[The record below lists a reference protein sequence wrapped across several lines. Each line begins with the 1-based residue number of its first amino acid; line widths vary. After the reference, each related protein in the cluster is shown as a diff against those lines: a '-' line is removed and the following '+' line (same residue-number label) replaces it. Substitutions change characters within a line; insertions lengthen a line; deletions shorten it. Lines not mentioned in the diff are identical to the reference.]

1 MKQKTKNKKQK
12 NKGFTLVELLVGVAV
27 FALVG
32 GIASGIL
39 VSGLRAQRKSLA
51 YQEILDQTSYL
62 MEYISR
68 AVSMAKK
75 DDVGG
80 IINCLTGDKVNYEIN
95 PSTQGIKFRNYKN
108 ECQEFYLENNQLKEN
123 KAGNIYNLT
132 SSGLQVTYFNIGPL
146 DTWDQDD
153 DSQPRVTLSLAIQG
167 KEQSKI
173 KIQTTISQRN
183 LDVLK

>member
-1 MKQKTKNKKQK
+1 MKQKT
-12 NKGFTLVELLVGVAV
+12 KGFTLVELLVGVAV

-51 YQEILDQTSYL
+51 YQELLDQTSYL

-68 AVSMAKK
+68 SVRMAKK
-75 DDVGG
+75 DLDGSCIG
-80 IINCLTGDKVNYEIN
+80 AKLNYQKT
-95 PSTQGIKFRNYKN
+95 STGIKFENYQGI
-108 ECQEFYLENNQLKEN
+108 CQEFYSESNQLKEN
-123 KAGNIYNLT
+123 KAGNVYDLT
-132 SSGLQVTYFNIGPL
+132 SNDLQVSYFNVGPS

-153 DSQPRVTLSLAIQG
+153 DSQPRVTLSFGISG

-173 KIQTTISQRN
+173 KIQTTISQRS
-183 LDVLK
+183 LDILK